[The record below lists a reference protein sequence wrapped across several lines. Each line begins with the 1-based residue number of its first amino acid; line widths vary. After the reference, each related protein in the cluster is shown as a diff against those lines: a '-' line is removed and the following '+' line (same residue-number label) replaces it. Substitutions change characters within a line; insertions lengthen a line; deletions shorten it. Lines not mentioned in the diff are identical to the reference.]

1 MIETLIY
8 KPQDIKDR
16 MSFLFYHILSAIG
29 LYHSMMLTYV
39 FTNYPLG
46 ELTQQWK
53 MAIEIVD
60 FPMKNGD
67 FPQLCQFTRGYD
79 LKKTSIIHVSLQ
91 SALNP
96 CRPGVGPLS
105 DTAANCHS
113 PSDMI
118 TSTST
123 WRGGP
128 GGRDMTLGL

>member
-1 MIETLIY
+1 
-8 KPQDIKDR
+8 
-16 MSFLFYHILSAIG
+16 MSFLFYHILSLLSAIG

-39 FTNYPLG
+39 FTN
-46 ELTQQWK
+46 
-53 MAIEIVD
+53 
-60 FPMKNGD
+60 
-67 FPQLCQFTRGYD
+67 YD

-96 CRPGVGPLS
+96 CRPDVGPLS

-128 GGRDMTLGL
+128 GGRDMTLGLKTKMALGIIWR